1 MSAPTHLT
9 PTPTPE
15 WGAPPP
21 TPNPKKKRPIMSVVG
36 LVIGGL
42 LVVGVVNSAM
52 SGDNQPQATGSQTS
66 TEAPAKAKKDSGV
79 SSGLGTKDAT
89 ADVKVVG
96 ISGNEFLREVELL
109 ITNHSS
115 GLSDYYV
122 ELSLLDASGTNV
134 GWTNALVQALEPGQ
148 KARAKAPITDDSA
161 VKVKVHEVQRT
172 ASS

>member
-1 MSAPTHLT
+1 
-9 PTPTPE
+9 
-15 WGAPPP
+15 
-21 TPNPKKKRPIMSVVG
+21 MSVVG

-115 GLSDYYV
+115 GRSDYYV

>member
-1 MSAPTHLT
+1 M
-9 PTPTPE
+9 
-15 WGAPPP
+15 
-21 TPNPKKKRPIMSVVG
+21 RVVG

-79 SSGLGTKDAT
+79 GSGLGTKDAT

-115 GLSDYYV
+115 GRSDYYV